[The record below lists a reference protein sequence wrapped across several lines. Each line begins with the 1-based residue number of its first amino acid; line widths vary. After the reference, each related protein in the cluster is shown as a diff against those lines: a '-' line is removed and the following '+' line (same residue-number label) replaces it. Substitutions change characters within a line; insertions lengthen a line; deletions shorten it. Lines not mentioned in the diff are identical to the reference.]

1 MTRTLSL
8 IAALVG
14 ALAVTQAHALSGSR
28 AGADDSRHDWRQPQV
43 SDSSCAR
50 YRDAIVRLEA
60 QIAREAS
67 GSRADRLAASKRQ
80 YQKRMTDSGCGR
92 SLR

>member
-1 MTRTLSL
+1 MTRPLSL

-14 ALAVTQAHALSGSR
+14 ALAVTQAHALSGTR
-28 AGADDSRHDWRQPQV
+28 AGADDARHDWRQPQA

-50 YRDAIVRLEA
+50 YRDAIVRLES
-60 QIAREAS
+60 QLAREAS
-67 GSRADRLAASKRQ
+67 GPRADRLAASQRQ
-80 YQKRMTDSGCGR
+80 YQKRMREGGCGR